1 MGTPLR
7 IAATVAG
14 ALLFSG
20 CATPKDFD
28 TGTTIRA
35 MSASATNLAVSTTVS
50 FVTTRCKVDPAI
62 GAPGTLEELISKR
75 CWEAARGN
83 EEVMRLGFGLADSG
97 AFTCGTATVEVM
109 PPDAGDEAAT
119 IVDTPVP
126 HDCGDDFAVLRQ
138 LILKTACRCA
148 LVFVHGYNTTFAFAV
163 KRMAQLAHDLS
174 YEGVPILFSFAA
186 AGRLGDYVNDTE
198 AAELAAPALHR
209 LLFALSRGEAK
220 PVAAVDVIAHS
231 MGSRL
236 ALGAIGQGEA
246 PAVRYLILAAPDIDP
261 TAFLHLAK
269 KAIPRSKRLTVYT
282 SKFDIAMSASAVTHS
297 GHSRV
302 GEGVRDD
309 FARDLA
315 GAEFIDATER
325 ATDQYAHSYFAESQV
340 MVDDIRGVLGGAP
353 AAERK
358 RLVCAPANERNATA
372 CKMTCPEGADCG
384 SSFYARTLHWLFD

>member
-7 IAATVAG
+7 IAASIVG
-14 ALLFSG
+14 VFLLSG
-20 CATPKDFD
+20 CASPRDFD
-28 TGTTIRA
+28 TGNMIRA
-35 MSASATNLAVSTTVS
+35 VSASAANLATPTTVR
-50 FVTTRCKVDPAI
+50 FVTTRCKVDPAG

-75 CWEAARGN
+75 CWDAARGN
-83 EEVMRLGFGLADSG
+83 EEVSRLGFGLAESG
-97 AFTCGTATVEVM
+97 AITCGAATVDVM

-119 IVDTPVP
+119 IVDTPVTY
-126 HDCGDDFAVLRQ
+126 DCGDEFAAFRQ
-138 LILKTACRCA
+138 MALQTGCRCA

-186 AGRLGDYVNDTE
+186 AGRLSDYVNDTE

-209 LLFALSRGEAK
+209 LLLALSRGDTK
-220 PVAAVDVIAHS
+220 PVPAVDVIAHS

-246 PAVRYLILAAPDIDP
+246 PALRYLILAAPDVDP

-302 GEGVRDD
+302 GAGVSDD

-315 GAEFIDATER
+315 GAEIIDATAR

-340 MVDDIRGVLGGAP
+340 MVDDIRGVLAGTP
-353 AAERK
+353 AAQRK

-372 CKMTCPEGADCG
+372 CKMTCPEGAECG